1 MVLRNQINQSNGNLQ
16 PIQRNTSIY
25 DFFEDNDFNE
35 INDLDITPQD
45 ETTDIQIWN
54 QIDVVPNTTDTTQIN
69 ENESEDEKP
78 CGTTGL
84 TNMGNTCYLNSVIQA
99 LSNIEIFANLLNCKS
114 KRNEQLVIENF
125 FKKNNPS
132 SLMQIQ
138 KYKTEQCFTTT
149 MDKTIEILWS
159 NQYESITPTS
169 IRKAIVYN
177 FQQFNNN
184 HQHDAEEC
192 LREILNK
199 LDEELQ
205 YNSYDITFS
214 SEKFRNL
221 YNEYNYLDSPNK
233 KVFIDNLNE
242 NDRNKLKEILSYI
255 NFNKLYSPI
264 QEIFQFVISSNI
276 TCNVCMYSSTT
287 KAPELILQCEIPDI
301 PQKTQTFDSTTYNYS
316 YNQNYPYNSYSYG
329 YNQNV
334 YNGLITS
341 EGEDEDI
348 EETEPN
354 ESESKS
360 DTDTDA
366 DSNLDSDSDSDLN
379 INKCLKKF
387 FSPEKLTNSNKWYCE
402 KCKKYVD
409 ATKKMKICRSGNIL
423 IIQFKRFKQCN
434 NTFVKNTEEIKF
446 PHELNMKR
454 FFEKEEDCLFKLRSV
469 INHEGHNLQYG
480 HYTTYAL
487 NEMDSKW
494 YYYNDENVV
503 EETDLSLIDD
513 DDAYILIYQKK

>member
-199 LDEELQ
+199 L
-205 YNSYDITFS
+205 
-214 SEKFRNL
+214 
-221 YNEYNYLDSPNK
+221 
-233 KVFIDNLNE
+233 
-242 NDRNKLKEILSYI
+242 
-255 NFNKLYSPI
+255 
-264 QEIFQFVISSNI
+264 
-276 TCNVCMYSSTT
+276 
-287 KAPELILQCEIPDI
+287 
-301 PQKTQTFDSTTYNYS
+301 
-316 YNQNYPYNSYSYG
+316 
-329 YNQNV
+329 
-334 YNGLITS
+334 
-341 EGEDEDI
+341 
-348 EETEPN
+348 ETP
-354 ESESKS
+354 
-360 DTDTDA
+360 
-366 DSNLDSDSDSDLN
+366 
-379 INKCLKKF
+379 
-387 FSPEKLTNSNKWYCE
+387 
-402 KCKKYVD
+402 
-409 ATKKMKICRSGNIL
+409 
-423 IIQFKRFKQCN
+423 
-434 NTFVKNTEEIKF
+434 
-446 PHELNMKR
+446 
-454 FFEKEEDCLFKLRSV
+454 
-469 INHEGHNLQYG
+469 
-480 HYTTYAL
+480 
-487 NEMDSKW
+487 
-494 YYYNDENVV
+494 
-503 EETDLSLIDD
+503 
-513 DDAYILIYQKK
+513 